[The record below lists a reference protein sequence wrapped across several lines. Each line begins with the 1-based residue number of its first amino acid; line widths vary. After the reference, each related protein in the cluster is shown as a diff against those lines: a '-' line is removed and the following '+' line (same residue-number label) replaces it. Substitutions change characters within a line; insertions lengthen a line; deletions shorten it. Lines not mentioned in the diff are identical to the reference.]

1 MAMISETGKAQV
13 YNQQM
18 DSFTLQKMKVE
29 RIVVSGASWIGFLG
43 YRTTE
48 EDDSAEKSVESK
60 TEQTFEIFSQKNL
73 GFCLHTI
80 KAERGGLIT
89 DAVAH
94 SLEVFTLGY

>member
-1 MAMISETGKAQV
+1 M
-13 YNQQM
+13 
-18 DSFTLQKMKVE
+18 
-29 RIVVSGASWIGFLG
+29 SGTSWIGFLG

-48 EDDSAEKSVESK
+48 EASSTEEPVQAK

-80 KAERGGLIT
+80 KAEKGGLIT

-94 SLEVFTLGY
+94 SLEVFTLGFQDGSVTVKELVVCDDTQDSFMLDDVSN